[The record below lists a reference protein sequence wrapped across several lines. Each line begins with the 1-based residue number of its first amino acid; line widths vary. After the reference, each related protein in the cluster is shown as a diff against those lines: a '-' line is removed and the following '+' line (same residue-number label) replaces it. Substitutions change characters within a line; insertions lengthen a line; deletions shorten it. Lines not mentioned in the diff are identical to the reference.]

1 MDSENG
7 RDTQNGAMEHYSLD
21 VSRDRVESLWRQ
33 VLNHKNSSRSDLTA
47 VRASRARAEMERQK
61 ASKEALEATRQTC
74 DQLIAESERQLA
86 TAREVERAAQMK
98 MVDADETLKQAE
110 MTLGEANTYRENMM
124 AEADS
129 YRDKAM
135 ADADSHRQMTTDEAD
150 SCREKI
156 MAEARQEAQR
166 IRDEAM
172 AAATQECTD
181 LKRQVTYEVQSIL
194 NEVDAMRAAAQ
205 EEMEAQK
212 IYAETAQIKAMSQ
225 KSCAELMGN
234 VGEVAYRMDGE
245 DDQVSSM
252 KSVSSW
258 EDVGLG
264 EVYQAPEPTTTESE
278 PEMVSGQQE
287 NGTYQEEAEA
297 TTTSKKSKAKNSK

>member
-7 RDTQNGAMEHYSLD
+7 RDTQNSAMEHYSLD

-86 TAREVERAAQMK
+86 SAREVERAAQMK
-98 MVDADETLKQAE
+98 MGEAEETLKQSE
-110 MTLGEANTYRENMM
+110 MTRSEANTYRENMM
-124 AEADS
+124 VEADS
-129 YRDKAM
+129 YRDKTM
-135 ADADSHRQMTTDEAD
+135 AEAD
-150 SCREKI
+150 SYRQTSMDEVNGHREKM
-156 MAEARQEAQR
+156 MAEAWQETQR

-172 AAATQECTD
+172 AAAMQECTD

-212 IYAETAQIKAMSQ
+212 IYAEKAQIKAMSQ
-225 KSCAELMGN
+225 KTCAELMGN
-234 VGEVAYRMDGE
+234 VGEAVNEME
-245 DDQVSSM
+245 DDRMSSM
-252 KSVSSW
+252 KSVDTW

-264 EVYQAPEPTTTESE
+264 EVYQVPEAATTETE
-278 PEMVSGQQE
+278 PEMVNGQQE
-287 NGTYQEEAEA
+287 DGTHQEKAEA
-297 TTTSKKSKAKNSK
+297 KATSKKSKAKNSK